1 MLNKSKLRVLLTQ
14 KKESTKTELK
24 LKYVLSGQGKGK
36 ALDEVAKDII
46 ALANT
51 AGRNPH
57 DYAYLIIGA
66 GDSIQA
72 DGKRE
77 REDVRQ
83 YCYEPS
89 FFLNIANARCS
100 PSIPDIRYDEMEV
113 DGNYYGVLSIPP
125 SPHMHTL
132 TRDLDTPKGGWRKG
146 SVLIRRG
153 DGVAVASYEEMVV
166 MKREKER
173 LIATDDFATEISELI
188 SRVQSKSRPLSQSV
202 AEVLTLARKLNH
214 STLAHICARE
224 LSGWNSSDMADDA
237 PYQPTYRLIEVFVGT
252 HQLNMQFV
260 GFGVYSNTIDFLRHS
275 GEFAVTK
282 RLMSEPLSH
291 LEAKSPPN
299 PDKSIGSLETTLG
312 ALNLNSTQANQRVY
326 CYFSPFT
333 FESIIQA
340 VRTELTKHLIDL
352 LPPAHT

>member
-1 MLNKSKLRVLLTQ
+1 MLNESMLRAILSQRNETP
-14 KKESTKTELK
+14 KIELK

-36 ALDEVAKDII
+36 ALDEIAKDII
-46 ALANT
+46 ALVNT
-51 AGRNPH
+51 AGRHPD

-66 GDSIQA
+66 GNNTQT

-77 REDVRQ
+77 RADVRQ

-132 TRDLDTPKGGWRKG
+132 TRDLDTPKGAWHKG
-146 SVLIRRG
+146 SVLIRHG
-153 DGVAVASYEEMVV
+153 DGVAVASYEDMVV

-173 LIATDDFATEISELI
+173 LIATDDLATEISELI

-202 AEVLTLARKLNH
+202 AEALTLARKVGH
-214 STLAHICARE
+214 STLAHICAKE
-224 LSGWNSSDMADDA
+224 LSGWDSSDMADDA
-237 PYQPTYRLIEVFVGT
+237 VYQPTYRLMEVFVGT
-252 HQLNMQFV
+252 HQLNMQYV

-275 GEFAVTK
+275 GEFIATK
-282 RLMSEPLSH
+282 RLMSEPLSQ
-291 LEAKSPPN
+291 LEAKAPPN

-312 ALNLNSTQANQRVY
+312 ALNRDSTQPDQRVY

-333 FESIIQA
+333 FENIIQA
-340 VRTELTKHLIDL
+340 VRGELTKHLIDL